1 EDRSRPDWNDAG
13 NQEAVRKFVGAPLP
27 KLTQMDPY
35 KDVVEEGTGRVV
47 RKGAENP
54 YRLTADEQ
62 ASLRR
67 EGWDAAMGRTKY
79 TVGATGERQD
89 KAIGAA
95 SARQDKAIGAAAQ
108 RQATAIG
115 ARPAAGSQQNQRA
128 WAQHVADFGRDFPGI
143 GITSTRRSPAHNKAV
158 GGVPGSYHL
167 SGMAFDAG
175 IPPKASQQAVR
186 QWAAGRG
193 MELIEESDHWHFEPR
208 TGTPAAPPKPAA
220 AKPAKLVTDA
230 SGVRV
235 PDAPGVK
242 VKDPTAPKPAKPFD
256 AAKAGRSVRAQMGLR
271 ASERIRPDRK
281 AEYDRL
287 MAAEQQAHS
296 RSQNGGK
303 TALQMLLEMPD

>member
-1 EDRSRPDWNDAG
+1 
-13 NQEAVRKFVGAPLP
+13 
-27 KLTQMDPY
+27 
-35 KDVVEEGTGRVV
+35 
-47 RKGAENP
+47 
-54 YRLTADEQ
+54 
-62 ASLRR
+62 
-67 EGWDAAMGRTKY
+67 
-79 TVGATGERQD
+79 
-89 KAIGAA
+89 
-95 SARQDKAIGAAAQ
+95 
-108 RQATAIG
+108 
-115 ARPAAGSQQNQRA
+115 
-128 WAQHVADFGRDFPGI
+128 
-143 GITSTRRSPAHNKAV
+143 
-158 GGVPGSYHL
+158 
-167 SGMAFDAG
+167 
-175 IPPKASQQAVR
+175 
-186 QWAAGRG
+186 
-193 MELIEESDHWHFEPR
+193 
-208 TGTPAAPPKPAA
+208 A